1 MNCSRCNASL
11 SAGSK
16 FCHECGAQV
25 PPDGAAGGRSPDF
38 SDFISE
44 KTRDFTG
51 REWVFRRVDRW
62 LSDAGGARTFLLV
75 GGPGTGKSA
84 ILARLAQFS
93 RGQIAADGCPHL
105 SANFL
110 AYFHFCQARQDAT
123 LHPLRFVEALSQA
136 LAARHEPF
144 AKALLESAQGDRHIT
159 INATQSVGT
168 AADGSRV
175 QNIVIQNLNLGNL
188 SARVAFDRVVRRPLE
203 ALYRDGFRESIVVL
217 VDSLDEAQT
226 WREEENIVTLLADT
240 LDDPRDLPPQVR
252 FVMASRPDERVLG
265 AVDLAPT
272 LDLIADAPA
281 DGQEVNRYA
290 SARLAKAALA
300 PEAAEG
306 LARRVAEA
314 SAGNFLYARYVLED
328 WLTRPGGVPLKN
340 AEVDLPEGLRGIYRR
355 FLKRELARDN
365 EKWEDR
371 YQSLLGLLAVA
382 RDEGL
387 TLEHLAAAS
396 GRKRR
401 EVANAVRACAQYL
414 TGPQPDGP
422 FRIYHQSFRDYL
434 LEETTYP
441 IEPAE
446 AHLALAQSFLE
457 ENAGAWNRCRNR
469 YVVSHSVYHL
479 VEAIQGVQG
488 NRARRELQTKLCG
501 LLTDF
506 GFLEAKVRLL
516 SSFELLSDLRLGGSR
531 IHPEDPQIA
540 LIRILEKILRFDGQF
555 IHRHPELLFQCCWN
569 RGWWYDAP
577 QAEAFLEAAAG
588 SAAAADPAWRRPG
601 PKMHAFMETWRSW
614 REGAGLKA
622 PWLRF
627 LRPPPDPLN
636 SPQTAVLLADDDS
649 PRLAVSADGRRFV
662 SGGSTGTVRLWDL
675 STGYPLAESAL
686 GEACYV
692 GWIGFTPREDA
703 IVVGLGDG
711 SVRWLEPA
719 GLREVRRLQAGAEP
733 IRAALFVEGGRLLL
747 TGDWAGH
754 LRLWD
759 TEQGHEV
766 AQVRPH
772 DGEVTA
778 MALIPGRGQ
787 IAVAVSNIGGPST
800 VGVWGVKPDGLE
812 QIKIYHLSERASVEA
827 VLASPD
833 GRQLVWAENDDRIT
847 LCDLES
853 GEVRHLGRPTDRLPG
868 SLALLPGGRHLLHG
882 SGEVQGGA
890 VITCWDLETGAALW
904 QLEGHTGGIEA
915 MVVFEGGRRLLS
927 SGANNDNTLRVW
939 DLEQAATGA
948 IWWQAET
955 EVTQVLFAS
964 GGELVCACS
973 EKSEVV
979 HLRNL
984 SDGEM
989 LQQLPGHTGGVAG
1002 AAVSPDGRL
1011 LACASAEGQVKV
1023 WDLLEGEEWTGL
1035 PFPKDTVQVAF
1046 SHDGKLLAGLTQR
1059 SSIYLLDVAGM
1070 RLATKFNA
1078 KAALDFHLF
1087 GFSLDDRFL
1096 AAVGDATWVWDLE
1109 SAKPT
1114 PRKLE
1119 GFSLVYSVCFTED
1132 NRHLVLEGPL
1142 EELTA
1147 VSLESGA
1154 AVDAENRHRRAFALA
1169 KGRDPDGLRWH
1180 LPDPRPREG
1189 QSRADIEMT
1198 LITPEGGAVAWLPFR
1213 YGKAYHHPAGR
1224 IWAVLREGQF
1234 FLLTLEDAEAR
1245 PLRPGSPP

>member
-1 MNCSRCNASL
+1 MVNCSRCNASL

-25 PPDGAAGGRSPDF
+25 PPEAASVGRPPDF
-38 SDFISE
+38 SDLIAE

-51 REWVFRRVDRW
+51 REWVFRRIERW
-62 LSDAGGARTFLLV
+62 LGDSAGERTFLLV

-93 RGQIAADGCPHL
+93 RGQTAADGCPHL

-136 LAARHEPF
+136 LASRHEPF

-168 AADGSRV
+168 AADGSQV

-203 ALYRDGFRESIVVL
+203 ALCRDGFRESIVVL

-240 LDDPRDLPPQVR
+240 LDDPRDLPAQVR

-265 AVDLAPT
+265 AVDLAPS

-281 DGQEVNRYA
+281 DAQEVSRYA
-290 SARLAKAALA
+290 SARLAKAALD
-300 PEAAEG
+300 PEAADG

-355 FLKRELARDN
+355 FLKRELARDD

-387 TLEHLAAAS
+387 TLEHLAGAS

-414 TGPQPDGP
+414 TGTQPEGP

-446 AHLALAQSFLE
+446 AHLALAENFLE
-457 ENAGAWNRCRNR
+457 ENAGAWIRCRSR
-469 YVVSHSVYHL
+469 YVLGYSVYHL
-479 VEAIQGVQG
+479 VEAIQGAQG
-488 NRARRELQTKLCG
+488 NRARRELQTKLSG

-506 GFLEAKVRLL
+506 GFLEAKVRVL
-516 SSFELLSDLRLGGSR
+516 SAFELLSDLRLGGSR
-531 IHPEDPQIA
+531 VQPEEPQLA

-555 IHRHPELLFQCCWN
+555 IHRHPGLLFQCCWN

-577 QAEAFLEAAAG
+577 QAAAFLEAAEG
-588 SAAAADPAWRRPG
+588 SESTADPAWSRPG
-601 PKMHAFMETWRSW
+601 PKMHTFMEAWRAW
-614 REGAGLKA
+614 REGSGSKA

-636 SPQTAVLLADDDS
+636 SPLTAVLLADDDS

-675 STGYPLAESAL
+675 STGQLLAESAL

-703 IVVGLGDG
+703 IVVGSGDG

-719 GLREVRRLQAGAEP
+719 GLREVRRLQASAEP
-733 IRAALFVEGGRLLL
+733 ISAALFVEGGRLLL
-747 TGDWAGH
+747 TGDWKGQ
-754 LRLWD
+754 LQLWD
-759 TEQGHEV
+759 IEQAREV
-766 AQVRPH
+766 AQVRAH

-778 MALIPGRGQ
+778 LVLIPDRAEV
-787 IAVAVSNIGGPST
+787 AVGVSNIGGPSV
-800 VGVWGVKPDGLE
+800 VGVWGIASAGLE
-812 QIKIYHLSERASVEA
+812 LIKAYHLPKRASVEA
-827 VLASPD
+827 VLAWPD
-833 GRQLVWAENDDRIT
+833 RRQLAWAENDDRIT
-847 LCDLES
+847 LLDLES
-853 GEVRHLGRPTDRLPG
+853 AALRQLGRPTGNLPG
-868 SLALLPGGRHLLHG
+868 CLAFLPGGRHLLHG
-882 SGEVQGGA
+882 SGDVQAGA
-890 VITCWDLETGAALW
+890 AITCWDLDTGAALW
-904 QLEGHTGGIEA
+904 QLEGHTGGITA
-915 MVVFEGGRRLLS
+915 MVVFDGGRRLLS
-927 SGANNDNTLRVW
+927 SGANNDNTIRVW
-939 DLEQAATGA
+939 DLEQAAAGA
-948 IWWQAET
+948 IWSQT
-955 EVTQVLFAS
+955 EADVTEVLFAA
-964 GGELVCACS
+964 GGGLVCACS
-973 EKSEVV
+973 EKSELVFV
-979 HLRNL
+979 RNL
-984 SDGEM
+984 NDGK
-989 LQQLPGHTGGVAG
+989 LVQRLSGHTGGVAS

-1011 LACASAEGQVKV
+1011 LACACAGGRVKV
-1023 WDLLEGEEWTGL
+1023 WDLPEGTEWAGL
-1035 PFPKDTVQVAF
+1035 TLPKEIRQVAF
-1046 SHDGKLLAGLTQR
+1046 SHDGRLLAGLTTK
-1059 SSIYLLDVAGM
+1059 SVHLMDVAG
-1070 RLATKFNA
+1070 RRIAAEFKA
-1078 KAALDFHLF
+1078 KAAAEFRLF
-1087 GFSLDDRFL
+1087 GFSPDDRFL
-1096 AAVGDATWVWDLE
+1096 AALGEATWVWDLE

-1114 PRKLE
+1114 PRQLE
-1119 GFSLVYSVCFTED
+1119 GFPLVYSVCFTED

-1142 EELTA
+1142 EAVTA

-1154 AVDAENRHRRAFALA
+1154 AVEADDRHRRAFALA
-1169 KGRDPDGLRWH
+1169 KGRGPDGLHWH

-1198 LITPEGGAVAWLPFR
+1198 LMTPGGQAAAWLPFR
-1213 YGKAYHHPAGR
+1213 YGKAYHHPDGCT
-1224 IWAVLREGQF
+1224 WAVLREGQF
-1234 FLLTLEDAEAR
+1234 FLLTLEDAEAG
-1245 PLRPGSPP
+1245 PLGPNPPP